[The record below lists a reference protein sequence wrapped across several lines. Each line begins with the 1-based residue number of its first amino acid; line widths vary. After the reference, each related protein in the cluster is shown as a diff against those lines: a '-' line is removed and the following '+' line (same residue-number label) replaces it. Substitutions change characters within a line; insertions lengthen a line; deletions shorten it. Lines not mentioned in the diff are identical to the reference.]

1 MEVAFEMIL
10 RLGYRMFI
18 APGPPST
25 FFAFGLD
32 SFDSVPQLWPRDGYL
47 GKIKITIYIY
57 ILSIYNQ
64 MRNCVGKQAQQL
76 TWFELSYSDMPSSPF
91 MSASDTNSPSTHM
104 SVSDTFSRIRF
115 WLRLIIN
122 SWQGQRGIGLVW
134 SRLTSVTFFWNHLKP
149 QQKILV
155 VSALGEFF

>member
-57 ILSIYNQ
+57 IINIQSNEKLCWKAGSTI
-64 MRNCVGKQAQQL
+64 
-76 TWFELSYSDMPSSPF
+76 DM
-91 MSASDTNSPSTHM
+91 
-104 SVSDTFSRIRF
+104 V
-115 WLRLIIN
+115 
-122 SWQGQRGIGLVW
+122 
-134 SRLTSVTFFWNHLKP
+134 
-149 QQKILV
+149 
-155 VSALGEFF
+155 